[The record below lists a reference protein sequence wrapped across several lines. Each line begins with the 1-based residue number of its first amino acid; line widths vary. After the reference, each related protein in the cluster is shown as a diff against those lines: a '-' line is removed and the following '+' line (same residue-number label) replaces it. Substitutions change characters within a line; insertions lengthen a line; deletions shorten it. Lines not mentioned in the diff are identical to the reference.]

1 MSNQSIEKRII
12 RIESRLVQI
21 MCHLGLDPYAKT
33 YEDTNHPNITDIATS
48 SPRTSD
54 APEQSAAGVVRHRR
68 GRTVDIDS

>member
-1 MSNQSIEKRII
+1 
-12 RIESRLVQI
+12 

-33 YEDTNHPNITDIATS
+33 YEDTNHPNITDIAIS